1 MPLNTLRRLLP
12 VLLSFYLS
20 QMVAAPISS
29 IEFAQE
35 MPVPMDLQLPLLLKV
50 LTFDRNLKSRVGKE
64 IVIGVIYQEKF
75 RASLLIKD
83 EFLRVLKELPIKDL
97 ADLPIKAKPI
107 ALGDEAILKTAIIN
121 DSIAILY
128 VTPLRAF
135 EISTIQALAGELKV
149 LTLTGVPE
157 YVKSGLAVG
166 VGTKGERPLII
177 INLTQAKAE
186 GADFSSQLL
195 NLAKVITN

>member
-1 MPLNTLRRLLP
+1 
-12 VLLSFYLS
+12 
-20 QMVAAPISS
+20 MVAAPISS